1 MIQKGS
7 RERTVHPASS
17 FYALHAPFCDH
28 PHGPIATGA
37 PAARCSHTHT
47 HYARR
52 EARGG
57 DSAESARTS
66 LSECGSPSTVAVLEN
81 GKDCKLAEKDLA
93 AATDINPDHR
103 PTKAAIVAARC
114 RRKAVRTR
122 ARANHRDE
130 VSSFSTP
137 ASANLDDLRH
147 GSGCQFTCYRFSK
160 GQPRVCS
167 EACPDERPHRCQHC
181 ERRVYQCT
189 NDCGID
195 EPLRRPAVPSCSMLL

>member
-1 MIQKGS
+1 MPSTHLFATI
-7 RERTVHPASS
+7 RTVP
-17 FYALHAPFCDH
+17 LQR
-28 PHGPIATGA
+28 GLRRRGA
-37 PAARCSHTHT
+37 HTHT

-122 ARANHRDE
+122 ARANHR
-130 VSSFSTP
+130 TKLA
-137 ASANLDDLRH
+137 ASALQRPPTSMIFGTARDVNLLVT
-147 GSGCQFTCYRFSK
+147 GSQKVSREFAVKR
-160 GQPRVCS
+160 
-167 EACPDERPHRCQHC
+167 AL
-181 ERRVYQCT
+181 T
-189 NDCGID
+189 NDLIVVNTASEECTSVPTI
-195 EPLRRPAVPSCSMLL
+195 AVSMSPFAGMEFLAEASETD